1 MRARIRGH
9 KYNAQRTVIDGIS
22 FASKAEARR
31 FAELKLMV
39 KAGEIRDL
47 ELQPKYPLIVNG
59 QTVASYTADFRYRHN
74 RDGFRDAR
82 RRSEPSRRAGAQRK
96 RNHEFRG
103 EDREDAKGHTV
114 ASGGL
119 LQRARQI
126 RGPVAP
132 RTHQGGVDR

>member
-74 RDGFRDAR
+74 RDGFRDWVVEDTKGVKTQVYRIKKKWMAAQYAITITEIGRATHAR

-96 RNHEFRG
+96 RNHEF
-103 EDREDAKGHTV
+103 
-114 ASGGL
+114 
-119 LQRARQI
+119 
-126 RGPVAP
+126 
-132 RTHQGGVDR
+132 